1 MKQYA
6 AFPVG
11 KVPIHLKA
19 DFPFPTSGFRLPF
32 LFPLPVIMFEMIA
45 FYYVKYKIHQRD
57 GKQSGFPAYGCK
69 TLFKNNPAFLHA
81 VPVQHVIEA
90 QQPQKS
96 HNCIYG
102 YRPHHFTFLSK
113 PHFSHLF
120 KRTEKKDGI
129 HGRHNDQKK
138 PGTLISIG
146 AAAP

>member
-1 MKQYA
+1 
-6 AFPVG
+6 
-11 KVPIHLKA
+11 
-19 DFPFPTSGFRLPF
+19 
-32 LFPLPVIMFEMIA
+32 MFEMIA

-57 GKQSGFPAYGCK
+57 GKQSGFPAYGGK

-96 HNCIYG
+96 HNCIYKC
-102 YRPHHFTFLSK
+102 RSHHFYFFFPSRIF
-113 PHFSHLF
+113 PPFF
-120 KRTEKKDGI
+120 KKAEEKNRI

>member
-1 MKQYA
+1 MIILPYPLYCHNQLSMKQYA

-19 DFPFPTSGFRLPF
+19 DFPFPASGFRLPF

-45 FYYVKYKIHQRD
+45 FYYIKYKIHQRN
-57 GKQSGFPAYGCK
+57 GKQSGFPAYGGK
-69 TLFKNNPAFLHA
+69 TLFKNDPAFLHA

-102 YRPHHFTFLSK
+102 YRPHHFYFFFPSRIF
-113 PHFSHLF
+113 PPF
-120 KRTEKKDGI
+120 
-129 HGRHNDQKK
+129 QKS
-138 PGTLISIG
+138 GEERWNTRQ
-146 AAAP
+146 AQ